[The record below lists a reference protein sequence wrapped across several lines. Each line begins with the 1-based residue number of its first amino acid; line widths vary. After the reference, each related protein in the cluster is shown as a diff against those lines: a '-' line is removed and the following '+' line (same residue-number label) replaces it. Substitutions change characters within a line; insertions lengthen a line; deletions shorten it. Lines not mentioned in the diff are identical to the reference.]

1 MRPLQFCEKNSR
13 SSSPAVDVDNMVG
26 PVTHAIVGYSE
37 RALRSVQSRHREDW
51 SMNDAITLQFVGL
64 DVHRDTIA
72 IAVAKW
78 DGQPAESL
86 AVVPN
91 DVVGLIKRLERLGP
105 VESLR
110 CCYEAG
116 PTGFGLSRRLNKVGI
131 ACEVIAPSLIPVQ
144 PGARVKTDRRDA
156 RNLAHYLRSGNLTP
170 IHVLDPITE
179 AIRDLE
185 RARDDAK
192 RAERSARQHLSKFLL
207 RHERWFTGRS
217 TWGPAHQAWLA
228 QQTFD
233 HPAQQDVMN
242 DYRESVDLATAR
254 VARLTKQMS
263 ERSATWEKAPLVTAL
278 QALRGVEMVTA
289 VTLVA
294 EIGDFRRFASP
305 SELMSFVGLVPSEHS
320 SGGSRRLG
328 RITRTGNTHVRRI
341 LIEAAWHYQRM
352 PRMSKAIRERNDRV
366 SGPVRV
372 IAWKAQ
378 QRLHKRLVR
387 LKERGKPATQAVTA
401 VARELAGFVWAIAR
415 EEVLL
420 AS

>member
-1 MRPLQFCEKNSR
+1 M
-13 SSSPAVDVDNMVG
+13 
-26 PVTHAIVGYSE
+26 SE
-37 RALRSVQSRHREDW
+37 ST
-51 SMNDAITLQFVGL
+51 TLQFIGL
-64 DVHRDTIA
+64 DVHRDSVA
-72 IAVAKW
+72 IAVAKP
-78 DGQPAESL
+78 DGQPAQSL
-86 AVVPN
+86 ATVPN
-91 DVVGLIKRLERLGP
+91 DIPGLIKRLQQLGP

-116 PTGFGLSRRLNKVGI
+116 PTGFNLARRLIQAKI
-131 ACEVIAPSLIPVQ
+131 DCQVIAPSLIPVQ

-170 IHVLDPITE
+170 IHVIDPTTE

-185 RARDDAK
+185 RSRDDAK
-192 RAERSARQHLSKFLL
+192 RAERSARQQLSKFLL
-207 RHERWFTGRS
+207 RHHRRFTGKS

-242 DYRESVDLATAR
+242 DYREAVEMATAR
-254 VARLTKQMS
+254 VARLTAKMA
-263 ERSATWEKAPLVTAL
+263 ERSATWEKAPVVTAL
-278 QALRGVEMVTA
+278 QALRGVEMVSA

-294 EIGDFRRFASP
+294 EIGDFRRFASA
-305 SELMSFVGLVPSEHS
+305 SDFMSFVGLVPSEHS
-320 SGGSRRLG
+320 SGGSRRQG

-341 LIEAAWHYQRM
+341 LVESAWHYQRQ

-378 QRLHKRLVR
+378 QRLHKRLFR
-387 LKERGKPATQAVTA
+387 LKEKGKSANAAVTA

-415 EEVLL
+415 QEVLL

>member
-1 MRPLQFCEKNSR
+1 
-13 SSSPAVDVDNMVG
+13 
-26 PVTHAIVGYSE
+26 
-37 RALRSVQSRHREDW
+37 
-51 SMNDAITLQFVGL
+51 MNDAITLQFVGL

>member
-1 MRPLQFCEKNSR
+1 
-13 SSSPAVDVDNMVG
+13 
-26 PVTHAIVGYSE
+26 
-37 RALRSVQSRHREDW
+37 
-51 SMNDAITLQFVGL
+51 MNETTTLHFVGL
-64 DVHRDTIA
+64 DVHRDSIA
-72 IAVAKW
+72 IAVAKP
-78 DGQPAESL
+78 DGLPAESL
-86 AVVPN
+86 ATVPN
-91 DVVGLIKRLERLGP
+91 DIVGLIKRLQRLGP

-116 PTGFGLSRRLNKVGI
+116 PTGFGLARRLLEAKI
-131 ACEVIAPSLIPVQ
+131 SCQVIAPSLIPVQ

-170 IHVLDPITE
+170 IHVIDVITE

-185 RARDDAK
+185 RSRDDAK
-192 RAERSARQHLSKFLL
+192 RAERSARQQLSKFLL
-207 RHERWFTGRS
+207 RHHRWFTGKS

-233 HPAQQDVMN
+233 QPAQQDVMD
-242 DYRESVDLATAR
+242 DYREAV
-254 VARLTKQMS
+254 
-263 ERSATWEKAPLVTAL
+263 ERAATWEKAPLVTAL
-278 QALRGVEMVTA
+278 QALRGVEMVSA

-294 EIGDFRRFASP
+294 EIGDFRRFASA

-320 SGGSRRLG
+320 SGGSRRQG

-341 LIEAAWHYQRM
+341 LVEAAWHYQRQ
-352 PRMSKAIRERNDRV
+352 PRMSKAIRLRNDLV

-387 LKERGKPATQAVTA
+387 LKEKGKPATRAVTA

-415 EEVLL
+415 QEVLL

>member
-1 MRPLQFCEKNSR
+1 
-13 SSSPAVDVDNMVG
+13 
-26 PVTHAIVGYSE
+26 
-37 RALRSVQSRHREDW
+37 
-51 SMNDAITLQFVGL
+51 MNDNTTLQFVGL
-64 DVHRDTIA
+64 DVHRDSIA
-72 IAVAKW
+72 IAVAHM
-78 DGQPAESL
+78 DGQPAQSL
-86 AVVPN
+86 ATVPN
-91 DVVGLIKRLERLGP
+91 DVLGLIKRLRQLGP
-105 VESLR
+105 ASSLR

-116 PTGFGLSRRLNKVGI
+116 PTGFSLVRRLKQAGI

-170 IHVLDPITE
+170 IHVLDPMTE

-192 RAERSARQHLSKFLL
+192 RAERSARQQLSKFLL
-207 RHERWFTGRS
+207 RHERWFTGKS
-217 TWGPAHQAWLA
+217 TWGPAHLAWLA
-228 QQTFD
+228 GQTFD

-242 DYRESVDLATAR
+242 DYRESVELATAR
-254 VARLTKQMS
+254 VARLTKQMA

-278 QALRGVEMVTA
+278 QALRGVEMVSA

-294 EIGDFRRFASP
+294 EIGDFRRFASA

-320 SGGSRRLG
+320 SGGSRRQG
-328 RITRTGNTHVRRI
+328 RITRTGNGHVRRI
-341 LIEAAWHYQRM
+341 LVEAAWHYRRL

-366 SGPVRV
+366 SGAVRT

-378 QRLHKRLVR
+378 HRLHQRLNKLMS
-387 LKERGKPATQAVTA
+387 RGKPATRAVTA

-415 EEVLL
+415 EEMLL

>member
-1 MRPLQFCEKNSR
+1 M
-13 SSSPAVDVDNMVG
+13 
-26 PVTHAIVGYSE
+26 SE
-37 RALRSVQSRHREDW
+37 ATTIR
-51 SMNDAITLQFVGL
+51 FVGL
-64 DVHRDTIA
+64 DVHRDSIA
-72 IAVAKW
+72 IAVAQR

-86 AVVPN
+86 GTVPN
-91 DVVGLIKRLERLGP
+91 DVPGLIRRLQRLGP

-116 PTGFGLSRRLNKVGI
+116 PTGFALYRRLNTIGI

-156 RNLAHYLRSGNLTP
+156 RNLAHYLRSGDLTS
-170 IHVLDPITE
+170 IYVHDPITE

-192 RAERSARQHLSKFLL
+192 RAERSARQQLSKFLL
-207 RHERWFTGRS
+207 RHERWFTGKS
-217 TWGPAHQAWLA
+217 TWGPAHLAWLA
-228 QQTFD
+228 QQTVD

-242 DYRESVDLATAR
+242 DYRETVELATAR
-254 VARLTKQMS
+254 VARLTKQMA
-263 ERSATWEKAPLVTAL
+263 ERSASWAKAPLVTAL

-294 EIGDFRRFASP
+294 EVGDFRRFASA

-320 SGGSRRLG
+320 SGGSRRQG
-328 RITRTGNTHVRRI
+328 RITRTGNGHVRRI
-341 LIEAAWHYQRM
+341 LVEAAWHYQRQ
-352 PRMSKAIRERNDRV
+352 PRMSKAIRDRNDRV
-366 SGPVRV
+366 SGPVRA

-378 QRLHKRLVR
+378 QRLHKRLFR
-387 LKERGKPATQAVTA
+387 LKERGKPATRAVTA
-401 VARELAGFVWAIAR
+401 VARELVGFVWAIAR

>member
-1 MRPLQFCEKNSR
+1 
-13 SSSPAVDVDNMVG
+13 
-26 PVTHAIVGYSE
+26 
-37 RALRSVQSRHREDW
+37 
-51 SMNDAITLQFVGL
+51 MNETTTLHFVGL
-64 DVHRDTIA
+64 DVHRDSIA
-72 IAVAKW
+72 IAVAKP
-78 DGQPAESL
+78 DGLPAESL
-86 AVVPN
+86 ATVPN
-91 DVVGLIKRLERLGP
+91 DIVGLIKRLQRLGP

-116 PTGFGLSRRLNKVGI
+116 PTGFGLARRLLEAKI
-131 ACEVIAPSLIPVQ
+131 SCQVIAPSLIPVQ

-170 IHVLDPITE
+170 IHVIDVITE

-185 RARDDAK
+185 RSRDDAK
-192 RAERSARQHLSKFLL
+192 RAERSARQQLSKFLL
-207 RHERWFTGRS
+207 RHHRWFTGKS

-233 HPAQQDVMN
+233 QPAQQDVMD
-242 DYRESVDLATAR
+242 DYREAVEMATAR
-254 VARLTKQMS
+254 VARLTQKMT
-263 ERSATWEKAPLVTAL
+263 ERAATWEKAPLVTAL
-278 QALRGVEMVTA
+278 QALRGVEMVSA

-294 EIGDFRRFASP
+294 EIGDFRRFASA

-320 SGGSRRLG
+320 SGGSRRQG

-341 LIEAAWHYQRM
+341 LVEAAWHYQRQ
-352 PRMSKAIRERNDRV
+352 PGMSKAIRLRNDLV

-387 LKERGKPATQAVTA
+387 LKEKGKPATRAVTA

-415 EEVLL
+415 QEVLL